1 MYRQKARQR
10 ATFWRLVFSGHFSYE
25 EVASMDWDEFNE
37 AVAALEL
44 YREIM
49 PQPKV
54 PKLPKPKRR

>member
-1 MYRQKARQR
+1 
-10 ATFWRLVFSGHFSYE
+10 
-25 EVASMDWDEFNE
+25 MDWDEFNE

-54 PKLPKPKRR
+54 PKPKRR